1 MLMKKI
7 LIPVLLAGALM
18 SACQQKLPYQDASL
32 SPEERAADLAQRL
45 TLEEKVSLMQN
56 NSSAVPRLGIKPYE
70 WWNEAL
76 HGVARNGDWPPFSR
90 RPSVWVLPSMIRC
103 FT

>member
-32 SPEERAADLAQRL
+32 SPEERAADLVQRL
-45 TLEEKVSLMQN
+45 TL
-56 NSSAVPRLGIKPYE
+56 
-70 WWNEAL
+70 
-76 HGVARNGDWPPFSR
+76 DWC
-90 RPSVWVLPSMIRC
+90 SV
-103 FT
+103 